1 MGEKK
6 LVKPWIPKYTKKM
19 AQANPIFKP
28 LSTYKPRLK
37 PEHENSE
44 SANQLFFESEFV
56 VGVDLN
62 VVWQFIH
69 KNFYSSPPK

>member
-1 MGEKK
+1 
-6 LVKPWIPKYTKKM
+6 M

-62 VVWQFIH
+62 VV
-69 KNFYSSPPK
+69 